1 MTSRIRFS
9 SILDREYRDDLED
22 LMFFNPQQRKALTGI
37 NHSISEYGVPSIVE
51 TNNRLR
57 ISVEGLPESQTLF
70 ALDHSAQKPVLAG
83 VMVYMRTDLEN
94 LVLLH
99 IAVKEDYS
107 RSGIYGDEM
116 LVLRFMTQLRDIAKR
131 IKGIRAITL
140 KYSSGLVIPV

>member
-1 MTSRIRFS
+1 MTARIRFTS
-9 SILDREYRDDLED
+9 VLGLEYREDLEE
-22 LMFFNPQQRKALTGI
+22 LLFFNPQQRKALTGI
-37 NHSISEYGVPSIVE
+37 NHSIAEYGVPNVVE
-51 TNNRLR
+51 TAGRLR

-70 ALDHSAQKPVLAG
+70 ALDYSEEIPILAG
-83 VMVYMRTDLEN
+83 VMVYMRTDPEN

-116 LVLRFMTQLRDIAKR
+116 LVLRFMTQLRDIARR
-131 IKGIRAITL
+131 IKGVRAITL

>member
-1 MTSRIRFS
+1 MTARIRFTS
-9 SILDREYRDDLED
+9 VLGLEYREDLEE
-22 LMFFNPQQRKALTGI
+22 LLFFNPQQRKALTGI
-37 NHSISEYGVPSIVE
+37 NHSISEYGVPNVIE
-51 TNNRLR
+51 TAARLR

-70 ALDHSAQKPVLAG
+70 ALDYSEEVPILAG
-83 VMVYMRTDLEN
+83 VMVYMRTDPEN

-116 LVLRFMTQLRDIAKR
+116 LVLRFMTQLRDIARR

>member
-9 SILDREYRDDLED
+9 SILEQDYRNDLEE
-22 LMFFNPQQRKALTGI
+22 LIFFNPQQRKALTGI
-37 NHSISEYGVPSIVE
+37 NHAISEYGVPSVVE
-51 TNNRLR
+51 TSGRLR
-57 ISVEGLPESQTLF
+57 ITVEGAPESQTLF
-70 ALDHSAQKPVLAG
+70 ALDCSADKPVLAG
-83 VMVYMRTDLEN
+83 VMVYMRTNPEN

-131 IKGIRAITL
+131 IKGIRSITL